1 MDFRF
6 TEEQDMMAGVV
17 RDLLSDLCQPQQL
30 RALMQAG
37 QCFDADRWAA
47 LVEMG
52 LLGMLV
58 SEAAGGLG
66 LRAVDFI
73 QIAEAAGYAALPEPL
88 VEQAGIVLPALAALD
103 SDLLAPVMSGAQTV
117 ALSHSAN
124 PFIQDGAGA
133 AAVLVLSGQG
143 AKIVPRE
150 ELDLIAQDS
159 ADPFRRLFSLGAGA
173 GQTAEQTVAQDHAD
187 LAAALSDQAF
197 ERGALFTAAELL
209 GLARRAVDLAA
220 AYALERQQFG
230 KPIGAN
236 QAVKHLLANAQVRI
250 EFARPVLHAAAASLE
265 AGDLQARARISH
277 AKIACIRAMELAT
290 QTAVQVHGAMGYS
303 WEVDVHL
310 FLKRGIALT
319 SAWGGIGLHLDR
331 VAARAFAAPLGPD
344 TTFAREVS
352 HG

>member
-1 MDFRF
+1 MDFHF
-6 TEEQDMMAGVV
+6 TQEQDMMVGVV
-17 RDLLSDLCQPQQL
+17 RDLLTDLCQPQQL

-37 QCFDADRWAA
+37 TCFDADRWAA
-47 LVEMG
+47 LVDMG

-58 SEAAGGLG
+58 PEAAGGLG

-103 SDLLAPVMSGAQTV
+103 GDLLARAMAGEVTV
-117 ALSHSAN
+117 ALSHPAN

-133 AAVLVLSGQG
+133 AAVLFLSRQG
-143 AKIVPRE
+143 AKIVARDG
-150 ELDLIAQDS
+150 LDLIAQDS
-159 ADPFRRLFSLGAGA
+159 ADPFRRLYSLGAGEDLTQ
-173 GQTAEQTVAQDHAD
+173 GTAAAD
-187 LAAALSDQAF
+187 LAPALADLAF

-331 VAARAFAAPLGPD
+331 VAARAFTAPLGPD

>member
-17 RDLLSDLCQPQQL
+17 RDLLGDLCQPQQL

-37 QCFDADRWAA
+37 KAFDRDRWAA
-47 LVEMG
+47 LVDMG
-52 LLGMLV
+52 LLGILV
-58 SEAAGGLG
+58 PEAAGGLG
-66 LRAVDFI
+66 LKAVDFI

-88 VEQAGIVLPALAALD
+88 IEQAGVVLPALAALD
-103 SDLLAPVMSGAQTV
+103 SDLLARAMEGELTV

-133 AAVLVLSGQG
+133 AAVLFLSRQG
-143 AKIVPRE
+143 AKITPRDA
-150 ELDLIAQDS
+150 LDLIRQDS

-173 GQTAEQTVAQDHAD
+173 PSDHDLGHKDLAPALAD
-187 LAAALSDQAF
+187 LTFD
-197 ERGALFTAAELL
+197 RGALFTAAELL

-265 AGDLQARARISH
+265 AGDLQARAQISH

-310 FLKRGIALT
+310 FLKRGIAL
-319 SAWGGIGLHLDR
+319 SAAWGGIGLHLDR
-331 VAARAFAAPLGPD
+331 VADRAFTAPLGPD